1 MKNKIFLGMWRF
13 MLPVSETALHK
24 HVHEGGDGQAA
35 SPALAFMTADHHR
48 ARNFVVSELPRAAA
62 PLSPE
67 LIAGRLDLPVERV
80 VGLLD
85 DLEKHLTFLFR
96 NAQGAVE
103 WAYPVTVARTPHK
116 VTFSSGEKLYAA

>member
-1 MKNKIFLGMWRF
+1 LKNKIYLGVWRF
-13 MLPVSETALHK
+13 MLPVSESALHK
-24 HVHEGGDGQAA
+24 HVPEDGDGQAA
-35 SPALAFMTADHHR
+35 SPALAFMTADHQR
-48 ARNFVVSELPRAAA
+48 VRNFVVRELPGAAA

-67 LIAGRLDLPVERV
+67 LIGSRLELPVERV

-85 DLEKHLTFLFR
+85 DLEKHMTFLFR

-116 VTFSSGEKLYAA
+116 VTFSSGEKLFAA

>member
-13 MLPVSETALHK
+13 MLPASETALHK
-24 HVHEGGDGQAA
+24 HVHEDGDGHAA

-48 ARNFVVSELPRAAA
+48 LRNFVVSELPRVAA

-67 LIAGRLDLPVERV
+67 LIAGCLDLPVERV
-80 VGLLD
+80 VVLLD

-96 NAQGAVE
+96 NPQGAVE

>member
-24 HVHEGGDGQAA
+24 HVHEDGEGHTE

-48 ARNFVVSELPRAAA
+48 VRNFVVSELPRAAA

-67 LIAGRLDLPVERV
+67 LIAGQLELPVERV

>member
-13 MLPVSETALHK
+13 MQPVSETALHK
-24 HVHEGGDGQAA
+24 HVHEDEDGHAA
-35 SPALAFMTADHHR
+35 SPALAFMTADHQR
-48 ARNFVVSELPRAAA
+48 VRNFVVSELPKVAA